1 MTQKKKNNIF
11 VIYVGVAGVR
21 SDDISDYVHE
31 VCKRIT
37 PETIEGEIITIPIQA
52 YDTRIEC
59 INPKY
64 ITEKDLIDKHTELIK
79 NLEKELSHQ
88 LNEIKEQNEK
98 N

>member
-1 MTQKKKNNIF
+1 MSQKENNIY

-21 SDDISDYVHE
+21 SEDITEYVHE
-31 VCKRIT
+31 ISKRIS

-59 INPKY
+59 INPIY
-64 ITEKDLIDKHTELIK
+64 ITEDDLILKHSKLIKELQTEL
-79 NLEKELSHQ
+79 NHQ
-88 LNEIKEQNEK
+88 LKEIKEQNEK